1 MQKQE
6 DSSRRKRYLN
16 VGIRSKRQSN
26 FGTENAP
33 ENVIKNGTI
42 DQIKK
47 LFASAIDAAKEMIAK
62 VRESFGNENRKP
74 IPSESIPS
82 SFAEKFD

>member
-6 DSSRRKRYLN
+6 ESSRRKRYLN

-26 FGTENAP
+26 SGTENAP
-33 ENVIKNGTI
+33 ENVSKNGTI

-47 LFASAIDAAKEMIAK
+47 LFASAMDVAKEMIAK

-74 IPSESIPS
+74 IPRESMPS
-82 SFAEKFD
+82 SSAEKFD